1 MAFDTILTDDLIE
14 EYTSKGFWHNN
25 TLGDYLDETVKEYPR
40 KVAIVDNK
48 GSLTYSELYRSVFR
62 FAVFLLKLGVK
73 KDDIVSVQLPSWSE
87 FAIVHFALSKIG
99 VITNPIAPYYRK
111 NELTYFLKKAGSV
124 ALIIPDFFKGLFYP
138 DMVHQ
143 MRAEL
148 PDLKHVI
155 VVGDEVPDSMIPFQ
169 HAIEDDHGYPSD
181 YLDQFRPDPN
191 DVHVL
196 MFTSGTEARPKGVL
210 HTHNTYA
217 NATLN
222 IVKPLGL
229 SSQDVF
235 FMAAPV
241 THTTGIRFGIRL
253 PMMLGSKVVLQDLFN
268 PEEALRLIAEEKCTI
283 TVGATPFLHGFVN
296 AKNLRDVDI
305 SSFRVFAC
313 GGSPIP
319 RDLVKEGERELSCNI
334 LACFGSTESPSQTF
348 NKPGDPPD
356 KIFRSDGYPLEGV
369 EIKIYDEKRKE
380 LPNRE
385 IGEAACRG
393 PQLFVGYY
401 REPDITKKSFTE
413 DGYFF
418 TGDLCVL
425 DQDGYLRVEGR
436 KKDII
441 IRGGLNISA
450 GEVENILHAHPKI
463 KQVALIGMPDPKL
476 GERVCAY
483 LVPEKGKRISFEEVT
498 EFLKLR
504 QVAVIK
510 LPERVELVETLPMTQ
525 SGKVRKNL
533 LREDISRKIEGERA
547 VESSA
552 SVFHSC

>member
-14 EYTSKGFWHNN
+14 TYTSKGLWQNK
-25 TLGDYLDETVKEYPR
+25 TLGDYLDQTVKKYPE
-40 KVAIVDNK
+40 KVAIVDKK
-48 GSLTYSELYRSVFR
+48 GMVTYSELGRSVFR
-62 FAVFLLKLGVK
+62 FAVFLLELGIK

-87 FAIVHFALSKIG
+87 FGIVHFALSKIG
-99 VITNPIAPYYRK
+99 VVTNPIAPYYRK
-111 NELTYFLKKAGSV
+111 KELEYFLKKAGSV
-124 ALIIPDFFKGLFYP
+124 ALIIPDTFKGLYYP
-138 DMVHQ
+138 DMVEQ
-143 MRAEL
+143 IRPRL

-155 VVGDEVPDSMIPFQ
+155 VVGNEVPDGMIPFEKT
-169 HAIEDDHGYPSD
+169 IEEDNNSYPSD

-196 MFTSGTEARPKGVL
+196 MFTSGTESKPKGVL

-229 SSQDVF
+229 TKNDVF

-241 THTTGIRFGIRL
+241 THTTGIRFGVRL
-253 PMMLGSKVVLQDLFN
+253 PMMLGTKIILQDIFN
-268 PEEALRLIAEEKCTI
+268 PEDAIRLIAQEKCTL

-296 AKNLRDVDI
+296 TSNLNDVDI
-305 SSFRVFAC
+305 SAFRVFAC
-313 GGSPIP
+313 AGAPIP
-319 RDLVKEGERELSCNI
+319 RDLVRDGERKLSCSI
-334 LACFGSTESPSQTF
+334 LAGFGSTESPSQTF
-348 NKPGDPPD
+348 NKPGDPPE
-356 KIFRSDGYPLEGV
+356 KIFGSDGYPLEGI
-369 EIKIYDEKRKE
+369 EIKIFDENRKE
-380 LPNRE
+380 LPKQE
-385 IGEAACRG
+385 VGEVACRG

-401 REPDITKKSFTE
+401 RDPEITKKSFNE

-450 GEVENILHAHPKI
+450 GEVEDILHTYPKI
-463 KQVALIGMPDPKL
+463 RQVAVIGMPDPRL

-483 LVPEKGKRISFEEVT
+483 IVPEKGKTISLEEVT
-498 EFLKLR
+498 EFLKNK

-510 LPERVELVETLPMTQ
+510 LAERIELVDSLPITQ
-525 SGKVRKNL
+525 SGKIRKNL
-533 LREDISRKIEGERA
+533 LREDISRKIEGEKMSKR
-547 VESSA
+547 EM
-552 SVFHSC
+552 